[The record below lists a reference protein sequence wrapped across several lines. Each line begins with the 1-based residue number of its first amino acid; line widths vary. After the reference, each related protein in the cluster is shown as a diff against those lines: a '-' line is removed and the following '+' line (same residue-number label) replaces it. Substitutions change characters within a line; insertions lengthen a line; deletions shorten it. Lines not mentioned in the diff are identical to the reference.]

1 MRRTLLLLVVL
12 TGCSS
17 GNAAPAALPTVTG
30 ATVVK
35 VQAARTLCSG
45 NPPKATAPTA
55 KHTVGHP
62 NVVAGLHRSPKPD
75 ATAQEYANG
84 LVGSGQSLRL
94 LAEYDGTTAHVKA
107 VVLSTAPGDYGTDRL
122 AYLCRSATG
131 YVTADATSLHQS
143 AFPDDLVC
151 FEIPKDAA
159 KPVLCSWYDDTAG
172 TLTLTGVRGAPALDL
187 AVAFRAA
194 LEQPVS

>member
-1 MRRTLLLLVVL
+1 MRRTLLLLAVL

-17 GNAAPAALPTVTG
+17 GTADPAALPTVTG
-30 ATVVK
+30 ATVVQ

-45 NPPKATAPTA
+45 NPPTTATPSARHA
-55 KHTVGHP
+55 VVHP

-75 ATAQEYANG
+75 ATTQEYENG

-94 LAEYDGTTAHVKA
+94 LAEYDGATAHVKA
-107 VVLSTAPGDYGTDRL
+107 VVLSTAKGAYGANRL

-131 YVTADATSLHQS
+131 YVTADATTLRQ
-143 AFPDDLVC
+143 APFTDDLVC
-151 FEIPKDAA
+151 FEIPKDKA

-172 TLTLTGVRGAPALDL
+172 TLTLNGVRGPAALDL
-187 AVAFRAA
+187 AVAFRSA
-194 LEQPVS
+194 LEKPAR